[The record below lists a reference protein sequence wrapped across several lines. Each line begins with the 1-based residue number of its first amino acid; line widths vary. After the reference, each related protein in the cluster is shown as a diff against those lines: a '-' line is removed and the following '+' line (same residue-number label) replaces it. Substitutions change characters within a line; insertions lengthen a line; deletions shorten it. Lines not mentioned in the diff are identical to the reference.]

1 MPKAESFTIT
11 LRNHTTEQVKG
22 TTLREGRWFYHKR
35 DNRYW
40 LTHEPTG
47 LFLASAPTVKALR
60 ELINEPEF
68 FGKDITKLVDA
79 VSRWNNKIGWK

>member
-1 MPKAESFTIT
+1 MPKVVQFTIT
-11 LRNHTTEQVKG
+11 LKNGDTEVVSG
-22 TTLREGRWFYHKR
+22 GRLRENWAYYRR
-35 DNRYW
+35 NNRYW

-68 FGKDITKLVDA
+68 FGDDIRELPKAVD
-79 VSRWNNKIGWK
+79 RWNNRIGWR

>member
-1 MPKAESFTIT
+1 MKTESKLIT
-11 LRNHTTEQVKG
+11 NKDGTKTTVKG
-22 TTLREGRWFYHKR
+22 TTLREGRWFYYKR

-68 FGKDITKLVDA
+68 FQEDITKLVDA
-79 VSRWNNKIGWK
+79 VNRWNNKIGWK

>member
-1 MPKAESFTIT
+1 MPKTELFTIT
-11 LRNHTTEQVKG
+11 LRNHTTEQVQG
-22 TTLREGRWFYHKR
+22 TRLREHWFYHKR

-68 FGKDITKLVDA
+68 FQEDITKLADA

>member
-1 MPKAESFTIT
+1 MPKVEQFTIT
-11 LRNHTTEQVKG
+11 LRNHTTEQVQG
-22 TTLREGRWFYHKR
+22 TRLRPCWFYHKR

-68 FGKDITKLVDA
+68 FQKDITKLADA
-79 VSRWNNKIGWK
+79 VSRWNNRIGWK

>member
-1 MPKAESFTIT
+1 MPKVESFTIT
-11 LRNHTTEQVKG
+11 LRNHTTERVQG
-22 TTLREGRWFYHKR
+22 TRLRDYWFYFKR

-68 FGKDITKLVDA
+68 FGKDITKLADA

>member
-1 MPKAESFTIT
+1 MPKVEQFTIT
-11 LRNHTTEQVKG
+11 LRDHTTEQVQG
-22 TTLREGRWFYHKR
+22 TSLREGRWFYFKQN
-35 DNRYW
+35 NRYW

>member
-1 MPKAESFTIT
+1 MPKVEQFTIT
-11 LRNHTTEQVKG
+11 LRNNTTEQVQG
-22 TTLREGRWFYHKR
+22 TSLREGRWFYHKQN
-35 DNRYW
+35 NRYW